1 MKTHCTCRN
10 KWGLLFT
17 SDPQLIAKVGQLLVV
32 LAFYVASDGLSV
44 VLGGAVRG
52 AGKQGGAAPVTVA
65 SYYLLG
71 LPCAAVLAF
80 VFGLGATG
88 LCLGLLLGS
97 VAMDTGFFFLM
108 WRTDWGEEADRA
120 AERARVTDGA
130 KLQKAGHA
138 TTDDVELQQQSSHE
152 EADNWNTDHDA
163 AQLLLRS
170 ESSDNTSQA

>member
-1 MKTHCTCRN
+1 M
-10 KWGLLFT
+10 
-17 SDPQLIAKVGQLLVV
+17 GQLLVV

-52 AGKQGGAAPVTVA
+52 AGKQEGAAPITLA

-80 VFGLGATG
+80 VLGLGANG

-108 WRTDWGEEADRA
+108 WRTDWAEEADRA
-120 AERARVTDGA
+120 AERAGITTSGA

-138 TTDDVELQQQSSHE
+138 TTDDVELQQHSSYE

-163 AQLLLRS
+163 EQLLLRP
-170 ESSDNTSQA
+170 ESGDSTTQA